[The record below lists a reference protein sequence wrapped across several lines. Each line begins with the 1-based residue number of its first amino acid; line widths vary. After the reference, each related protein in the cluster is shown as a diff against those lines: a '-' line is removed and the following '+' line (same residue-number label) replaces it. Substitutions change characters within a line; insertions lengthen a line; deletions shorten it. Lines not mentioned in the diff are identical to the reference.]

1 MSALERLFSPI
12 TIGTTEVKNR
22 IAMAPMTTGWVPA
35 DGPVPERGESGT
47 PVVAVHR
54 A

>member
-22 IAMAPMTTGWVPA
+22 IAMAPMTSVDRSAAT
-35 DGPVPERGESGT
+35 R
-47 PVVAVHR
+47 
-54 A
+54 